1 MACVPFAIWL
11 FLGHLTVAVDAWMQS
26 SLFRHQFGSLSFGS
40 FTQDANHQLAVTK
53 LKSFALKGPLA
64 CAFRCIGEPQC
75 LSFNLAA
82 HPDSEGLYQ
91 CDLLAT
97 DKYRATAEDFQASD
111 AFHHYSP
118 WVNIIYDLGSKSH
131 FFHIIT
137 INLLSPHIS
146 KFLGILRFS
155 V

>member
-1 MACVPFAIWL
+1 MWAKVMSATVLPLLTAAVQVWFQSAL
-11 FLGHLTVAVDAWMQS
+11 FH
-26 SLFRHQFGSLSFGS
+26 HQFKIFSYGN
-40 FTQDANHQLAVTK
+40 FTQYANRQLAVTR
-53 LKSFALKGPLA
+53 LKSFVVVYDGPED

-97 DKYRATAEDFQASD
+97 DKFRATAEDFQASD

-118 WVNIIYDLGSKSH
+118 WVNLS
-131 FFHIIT
+131 T
-137 INLLSPHIS
+137 IW
-146 KFLGILRFS
+146 
-155 V
+155 

>member
-11 FLGHLTVAVDAWMQS
+11 FLGHLTVAVDAWMQP
-26 SLFRHQFGSLSFGS
+26 SLFRHQFGILSFGS
-40 FTQDANHQLAVTK
+40 FTQDANHQLVATK
-53 LKSFALKGPLA
+53 LKSFVLNGPID
-64 CAFRCIGEPQC
+64 CTFKCIEEVQC

-82 HPDSEGLYQ
+82 HPDSDGLYQ

-97 DKYRATAEDFQASD
+97 DKYRATAKDFQASD

-146 KFLGILRFS
+146 KSL
-155 V
+155 